1 MRCWIALVAT
11 VAVLASV
18 SGDAAAVR
26 IDREFHKSFDVQEGH
41 RLVVVSGDGDLTITP
56 WDEDAIDISV
66 RYLADIRKVG
76 FGGPPDF
83 DVEFDSGGDFVRVRG
98 LLKATGAA
106 VFQSIHVHEYTYTIK
121 APPYVLLEIDGDDG
135 DVHITDWRA
144 EIDCSIDDGD
154 LTLDGFEGGSLDVGV
169 DDGDIHLVEASG
181 DIEISAD
188 DGDVYLRGCAPVS
201 AAVSLDDG
209 DFVATACGGDFS
221 VATDDGDITL
231 DLENAGTVSV
241 NADDG
246 DIEVSIASGE
256 AARVEVSADDGNVV
270 VSLPGGASYSYMIT
284 TDDGCVRADLP
295 ERDEHVHESHIVRG
309 KVRGGGPTVRIG
321 TNDGDVVLL
330 EG

>member
-1 MRCWIALVAT
+1 MKCWIALLAT
-11 VAVLASV
+11 AAVLASV
-18 SGDAAAVR
+18 SGDAAAAR
-26 IDREFHKSFDVQEGH
+26 IDREFHERFDVQEGH
-41 RLVVVSGDGDLTITP
+41 RLVVGSGDGDVTITP
-56 WDEDAIDISV
+56 WDEDAIDVNV
-66 RYLADIRKVG
+66 RYLADIKKVG

-98 LLKATGAA
+98 QFRSAGAA

-135 DVHITDWRA
+135 DVQITGWRA
-144 EIDCSIDDGD
+144 DVDCSVDDGD
-154 LTLDGFEGGSLDVGV
+154 LTLDGFEGGSLDVSA
-169 DDGDIHLVEASG
+169 DDGDIHVINASG

-188 DGDVYLRGCAPVS
+188 DGDVYLRGCAPVNV
-201 AAVSLDDG
+201 AVSLDDG
-209 DFVATACGGDFS
+209 DLIATACGGGFS

-231 DLENAGTVSV
+231 DLESAGAVSV

-284 TDDGCVRADLP
+284 TDDGCVRAELP
-295 ERDEHVHESHIVRG
+295 ERDEHIHENHVVRG